1 MPKYRKDIHTK
12 LQTQN
17 GLWTR
22 NTAKIFSILKIIVFS
37 VVSWSARNEVRS
49 TAESSSWEVVQQQ
62 QQQLE
67 QQRSMQQHMQVMQQ
81 RETQRQVGR

>member
-1 MPKYRKDIHTK
+1 M
-12 LQTQN
+12 
-17 GLWTR
+17 
-22 NTAKIFSILKIIVFS
+22 FS

-49 TAESSSWEVVQQQ
+49 TAESSSWEVVQQ

-81 RETQRQVGR
+81 RETQRQVGRWTDDDNGL